1 MYHIW
6 IYYKRHANTVAV
18 KETFPWN
25 PTWSGND
32 CNNGN
37 GKGRRRSRAVQHPL
51 TAGEGTGHHGW
62 SWQISKSLPFHCPYH
77 SSTGLRFATV
87 LASSHSKHRH
97 DSVVLNASPV
107 TTGPGASPKP
117 ASPSRAVNLATLS
130 PTNKQTRG
138 VAVMAAAAAAVNG
151 KRSVRCTLI

>member
-37 GKGRRRSRAVQHPL
+37 GKGRRRSAASTHSGRGDRSSRLIVANIK
-51 TAGEGTGHHGW
+51 
-62 SWQISKSLPFHCPYH
+62 ISPFHCPYH